1 VSHALWAAHCGGP
14 ISIAEAAYDH
24 EPDSNVRNKFMI
36 LIASPSK
43 SLCRCWREALA
54 GVRPIHEVGD
64 KHGLFHF
71 LSESKPSVLLVD
83 YDSNDFSTIS
93 FLRATIKASP
103 STRVVILTS
112 NPTSK
117 EAVAAIRA
125 GARGYGRKDLSRSL
139 LKRAARVVSKGEIWI
154 ARQFVSTL
162 IEELGGFKP
171 ISNTNGTK
179 PEGGGH
185 PPHNAL
191 NTLSARQREIAS
203 LIAMGKPNKGISSH
217 LSISEKTVKA
227 HLTTIFRKL
236 DVSGRTQLALFVSQ
250 SRLSQK
256 DSTRSVAKPHRG
268 DVLVKI

>member
-1 VSHALWAAHCGGP
+1 
-14 ISIAEAAYDH
+14 
-24 EPDSNVRNKFMI
+24 MI

-64 KHGLFHF
+64 KHALFHF

-83 YDSNDFSTIS
+83 YDNNAFGTIS
-93 FLRATIKASP
+93 FLRAMTKTSP

-154 ARQFVSTL
+154 GRQFVSTL

-179 PEGGGH
+179 PEGGH

-191 NTLSARQREIAS
+191 NTLSARQSQIAS

-236 DVSGRTQLALFVSQ
+236 DISGRTQLALFVSQ
-250 SRLSQK
+250 SRPSQK
-256 DSTRSVAKPHRG
+256 DFTRSVAKPQRR